1 MDASP
6 ASRAEP
12 PPTQDAQAVEP
23 PSLKRI
29 NSGEAERPPSAQ
41 RTQDGDDANDA
52 ADSKSEADSDDGES
66 DPADR
71 ITDFDWED
79 LHHRY
84 HEAMKTC
91 HGEEAALMH
100 EWEALMN
107 YFRVWAQSGHEHETD
122 RTYSRLRTRTTF
134 VQHEE
139 DTLEQKR
146 HHYIN
151 VVKAFERAIY
161 LAYYPPQPLVSH
173 WLTGLP
179 RPSSPDPRLMRS
191 SSLPTCTPS
200 RMHTMRCS
208 IM

>member
-1 MDASP
+1 MPRLTKTDRTTARGICGLADEQHLGPVVRRTRSIPDMDASP

-151 VVKAFERAIY
+151 VVKAFESA
-161 LAYYPPQPLVSH
+161 L
-173 WLTGLP
+173 
-179 RPSSPDPRLMRS
+179 
-191 SSLPTCTPS
+191 SLLKNNGF
-200 RMHTMRCS
+200 RG
-208 IM
+208 